1 MKTVGIIFS
10 RFLLCLLLL
19 FMATS
24 IRAEGGDDWLDRK
37 VRMKEAKGTRYQLLR
52 QVSDQTGFLF
62 VYDSQVI
69 DNDQPARVRKGEYTL
84 RELVYTI
91 TGNRNLRMEFLGKH
105 LLLTLPEKKPI
116 TARPAGTTAPEQRYF
131 TVEGIVYD
139 RYSKEPLASASVNIK
154 GADIGTV
161 TNLDGRFRIT
171 LIDSLLHSIIH
182 ISHLGYENTEI
193 NASVVADKFSDFE
206 LEPKVITLQEVVI
219 RAVNPMQTVQKMIQ
233 AREQNYATTPMYS
246 TAFYRE
252 GVEHKKRNVD
262 LTEAVI
268 RVYKAG
274 CQRSVVDQVKLIK
287 MRRVVDK
294 QEKDSILTK
303 VKSGVQAALLLD
315 LIKELPEFLT
325 PDDPACPYVYAHTDI
340 CVVDGRLANVISFE
354 QREGDKDPLY
364 KGQLY
369 IDTENYALIEARFEV
384 NPQFVEKATSM
395 FVERHSRGYRITLQK
410 AAYVV
415 SYKPSADGI
424 YQINHVRGDLEFK
437 ARRKRQWFSST
448 LKVWFEMV
456 NCSMEPGDN
465 QGIPRNERLSQRTV
479 FSETPHSYDANFWEH
494 FNIIL
499 PEDKLKELI
508 LQNLSETDTD
518 AP

>member
-1 MKTVGIIFS
+1 MKTVGTLFS

-19 FMATS
+19 LLATA
-24 IRAEGGDDWLDRK
+24 IRAEGGDDGLDRK
-37 VRMKEAKGTRYQLLR
+37 VQMKDAKGTRYQLLR
-52 QVSDQTGFLF
+52 QVSDLTGYLF

-91 TGNRNLRMEFLGKH
+91 TGNRNLHMEFLGNH
-105 LLLTLPEKKPI
+105 LLLTLPEKKPA
-116 TARPAGTTAPEQRYF
+116 TSRQAETTVPELRYF

-139 RYSKEPLASASVNIK
+139 RYSKEPLSSASVNIK
-154 GADIGTV
+154 DAGIGTV
-161 TNLDGRFRIT
+161 TNMDGRFRIT
-171 LIDSLLHSIIH
+171 LSDSLLHSTIH

-193 NASVVADKFSDFE
+193 NAAIVADKYSDFE
-206 LEPKVITLQEVVI
+206 LEPKFITLQEVVI
-219 RAVNPMQTVQKMIQ
+219 RAVNPMQAVQKMIQ
-233 AREQNYATTPMYS
+233 AREQNYATTPVYS

-262 LTEAVI
+262 LTEAVF
-268 RVYKAG
+268 RVYKTG
-274 CQRSVVDQVKLIK
+274 YQRSAVDQVKLIK
-287 MRRVVDK
+287 MRRIVDR
-294 QEKDSILTK
+294 QEKDTILTK

-315 LIKELPEFLT
+315 LVKNLPEFLT
-325 PDDPACPYVYAHTDI
+325 PDDPACPYTYAHTDI
-340 CVVDGRLANVISFE
+340 SVVDGRLANVISFE
-354 QREGDKDPLY
+354 QRKGDKDPLY

-369 IDTENYALIEARFEV
+369 IDTESYALLEAHFEV

-395 FVERHSRGYRITLQK
+395 FVEKHSRDYKLALQK

-415 SYKPSADGI
+415 SYRPSADGI

-456 NCSMEPGDN
+456 NCKTEPGDG
-465 QGIPRNERLSQRTV
+465 QGIPRSERLSQRAV
-479 FSETPHSYDANFWEH
+479 FSETRHTYDANFWGPL
-494 FNIIL
+494 NIIP

-508 LQNLSETDTD
+508 LQNLSEEDVD